1 MPDSSPDDVA
11 QATDTTNTTVETPV
25 ENQASSSDVTADSS
39 PQPAGS
45 MLDAVQAALERK
57 AESPTASSPDTP
69 AEGKS
74 DAENTD
80 SEAAEEDLSADELKA
95 LSWKAQQ
102 RFRKLA
108 STAKAKDG
116 EVAALKP
123 KAEEHDRIVA
133 ALTKAGIDG
142 KQLDGLVELG
152 SILNH
157 GNPAEALARLMPLVQ
172 SLEQAAG
179 RILPADLHE
188 EVRLGYITEARAR
201 EIAESRATAKFEREA
216 RERQEQQS
224 NAEKHRNE
232 INSRVNASV
241 SAIEAWEKQQAAS
254 DPDWPLKRVEIAEQV
269 DLMIGKEAQKRG
281 EPYFPTPDEAVKL
294 SKEATKIIN
303 ERIAK
308 YRPKPSEIRP
318 PSNPG
323 ASPRSKAAPKN
334 ILEAINNAL

>member
-1 MPDSSPDDVA
+1 
-11 QATDTTNTTVETPV
+11 
-25 ENQASSSDVTADSS
+25 
-39 PQPAGS
+39 

-57 AESPTASSPDTP
+57 AESPPASSPDTP

-80 SEAAEEDLSADELKA
+80 SQSDEDLSADELKA

-116 EVAALKP
+116 ELAALKP
-123 KAEEHDRIVA
+123 KAEEHDKIVA

-179 RILPADLHE
+179 RVLPADLQE
-188 EVRLGYITEARAR
+188 KVRLGYITEADAR
-201 EIAESRATAKFEREA
+201 ELAESRATARFERET
-216 RERQEQQS
+216 RERQQRQS
-224 NAEKHRNE
+224 DAEKQHRE
-232 INSRVNASV
+232 INDRVTASV

-269 DLMIGKEAQKRG
+269 ELLIGKEAQKRG
-281 EPYFPTPDEAVKL
+281 EPYFPTPEEALKL
-294 SKEATKIIN
+294 SKDAAKTIN
-303 ERIAK
+303 ERISK
-308 YRPKPSEIRP
+308 YRPKPSEVRP
-318 PSNPG
+318 PSNSG
-323 ASPRSKAAPKN
+323 ASPRSKAAPKS